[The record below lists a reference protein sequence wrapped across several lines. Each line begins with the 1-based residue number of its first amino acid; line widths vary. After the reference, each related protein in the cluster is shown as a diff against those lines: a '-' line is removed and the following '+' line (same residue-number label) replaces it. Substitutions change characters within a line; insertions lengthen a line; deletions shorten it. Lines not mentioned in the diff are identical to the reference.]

1 MDLNERIRSAVAAAH
16 TSVEGIPMTQQDIEI
31 VSGGARRQVQLPAS
45 VRWAVAVAATTLV
58 LVALVLAVPWWRA
71 HPLVPPNHHGGASA
85 AQPTP
90 KASGPCAN
98 VLITCLGGHRY
109 RVALPAPVI
118 ITLPANFQGAFA
130 LLGSGVLEDYRT
142 DIDST
147 GVTVMEN
154 AIPVKYDASWSRD
167 PAAGSSAASMARW
180 LSQRPF
186 LVHATLTQTT
196 VGGRISWRVT
206 ANLKPGAQLPAIHG
220 TGPVAPTFT
229 GGPAREG
236 YNNTLLG
243 EYTLL
248 DVPGG
253 GVTVIWSWND
263 SHNGQA
269 LAGNQTY
276 VDDLS
281 FG

>member
-1 MDLNERIRSAVAAAH
+1 MNLNERIRSAVAAAH
-16 TSVEGIPMTQQDIEI
+16 TSVEGISVTEHDIEI

-45 VRWAVAVAATTLV
+45 ARWAVAVVGTALV
-58 LVALVLAVPWWRA
+58 VVALVLAVPLLRA
-71 HPLVPPNHHGGASA
+71 RPLVTPNDQTGASV

-90 KASGPCAN
+90 QASGPCAN
-98 VLITCLGGHRY
+98 LLITCLGGGRY
-109 RVALPAPVI
+109 RVALSAPVI
-118 ITLPANFQGAFA
+118 MTLPANFQGAFA
-130 LLGSGVLEDYRT
+130 LLDSGVLEDYRS
-142 DIDST
+142 DVDST

-154 AIPVKYDASWSRD
+154 AIPVKYDTSWSRD
-167 PAAGSSAASMARW
+167 PAAGNSAASMARW

-196 VGGRISWRVT
+196 VGGRLAWRVT
-206 ANLKPGAQLPAIHG
+206 ASLKPGAQLPAIHG

-229 GGPAREG
+229 EGTAREG
-236 YNNTLLG
+236 YNNALLG

-263 SHNGQA
+263 SHNRQA

>member
-1 MDLNERIRSAVAAAH
+1 MDLNERIRSAVSAAH
-16 TSVEGIPMTQQDIEI
+16 TSVEGIPMARQDIEV
-31 VSGGARRQVQLPAS
+31 VSGGARRQVQLPAPA
-45 VRWAVAVAATTLV
+45 RRAVAVAATTLV

-71 HPLVPPNHHGGASA
+71 HPLVPANSHSGALA
-85 AQPTP
+85 AKPTP

-98 VLITCLGGHRY
+98 LLVTCLGGDRY

-118 ITLPANFQGAFA
+118 MTLPTNFQGAFA

-142 DIDST
+142 DVGST
-147 GVTVMEN
+147 GVTVMED
-154 AIPVKYDASWSRD
+154 AIPVKYDGSWSRD
-167 PAAGSSAASMARW
+167 PAAGSTAASMARW
-180 LSQRPF
+180 LSRRPF
-186 LVHATLTQTT
+186 LVHATLTRTT
-196 VGGRISWRVT
+196 VGGRLSWRVT
-206 ANLKPGAQLPAIHG
+206 ASLKLGAQLPAIHG
-220 TGPVAPTFT
+220 TGLVAPTFT
-229 GGPAREG
+229 GGNAREG
-236 YNNTLLG
+236 YNSALLG

-269 LAGNQTY
+269 LTGNQAY
-276 VDDLS
+276 VDHLS